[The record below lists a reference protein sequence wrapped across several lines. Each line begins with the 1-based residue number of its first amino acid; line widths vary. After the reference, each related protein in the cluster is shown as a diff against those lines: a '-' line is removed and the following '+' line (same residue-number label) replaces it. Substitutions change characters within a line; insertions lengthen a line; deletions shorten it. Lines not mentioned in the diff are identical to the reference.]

1 MKTRQLG
8 AELFHAD
15 RRTNRHMMTPTVDFR
30 DFENAPKNFPFW
42 TLNEKQSTG
51 IKIEVIARIFFSV
64 TSKIKGIGW
73 SI

>member
-1 MKTRQLG
+1 
-8 AELFHAD
+8 
-15 RRTNRHMMTPTVDFR
+15 MMTPTVDFR